1 MVPDITGR
9 VAIICLVSVVLSLH
23 AVAQEGYYGVGHDRW
38 HRDGGAHVC
47 APRQEGLNKG
57 VVFCVVLP
65 PEG

>member
-38 HRDGGAHVC
+38 HR
-47 APRQEGLNKG
+47 E
-57 VVFCVVLP
+57 FY
-65 PEG
+65 